1 MDKSSRLSS
10 FANNGF
16 VMFSYI
22 NVENEYDL
30 REWNMLFWEIF
41 SQTFSHNLVKRYVRN
56 LVSFDF
62 WSYRF
67 LEVNFIFASMI
78 FNELMHVNTLK
89 SFGQYLHWNCFGKSI
104 LTKEC
109 IETNNIYWLLESKL
123 LMQEAR
129 FVEFENISFRGSIL
143 PGRLYILVKPEFYGR
158 SFCENN

>member
-1 MDKSSRLSS
+1 MSYDGTRGYNVIDRKELHEMDKSSRLSS

-67 LEVNFIFASMI
+67 LEVSFIFPSMI

-89 SFGQYLHWNCFGKSI
+89 KVLGSI
-104 LTKEC
+104 C
-109 IETNNIYWLLESKL
+109 IEI
-123 LMQEAR
+123 A
-129 FVEFENISFRGSIL
+129 
-143 PGRLYILVKPEFYGR
+143 LVKAYLQK
-158 SFCENN
+158 SV